1 MEIFKSLTLSIC
13 FMSLAFSLLAKL
25 IQFEK
30 YSKMIKAIF
39 ASVMILTAFDH
50 IDSSDINS
58 WSVFDTSNDYAYDD
72 YEANVLIDE
81 AVKLQTRQRLIDN
94 ASQLLTEYGIEF
106 SEISLDVNIDESN
119 RITISNISL
128 KSDSPLTAQYTLKK
142 LFGDNADI
150 EVLDH
155 E

>member
-1 MEIFKSLTLSIC
+1 MELIKSLTLTVC
-13 FMSLAFSLLAKL
+13 CVSLAFSLLAKI

-39 ASVMILTAFDH
+39 ASVMILTTYNLIHSAD
-50 IDSSDINS
+50 IDSVTMFPSDEEYTY
-58 WSVFDTSNDYAYDD
+58 DTF
-72 YEANVLIDE
+72 EANILIDE
-81 AVKLQTRQRLIDN
+81 AVKLQTKQRLIDS

-119 RITISNISL
+119 CITISNISL
-128 KSDSPLTAQYTLKK
+128 ISDSPLTAQYALKK

-150 EVLDH
+150 EVLDY